1 MHQQTF
7 AEATSEQYRKS
18 TRRERFFD
26 EMNCVVPWTELVAVI
41 AGLSQGERSG
51 RPPVGVKR
59 MLRCIACN
67 NGSTCRIRPSKK
79 RCMTHAPCGVKGH
92 PNVPSYGHRN
102 SPP

>member
-1 MHQQTF
+1 MDAKQCRNPALLHIV
-7 AEATSEQYRKS
+7 RKRDYS
-18 TRRERFFD
+18 LD
-26 EMNCVVPWTELVAVI
+26 LGKVAVI
-41 AGLSQGERSG
+41 EPVYLKADGSG

>member
-41 AGLSQGERSG
+41 AGLSQGERIGTSAGG
-51 RPPVGVKR
+51 RQ
-59 MLRCIACN
+59 
-67 NGSTCRIRPSKK
+67 
-79 RCMTHAPCGVKGH
+79 THAPLHCLQQWFNLSDPAVEEALYDSRAMRCQG
-92 PNVPSYGHRN
+92 
-102 SPP
+102 SPKCP